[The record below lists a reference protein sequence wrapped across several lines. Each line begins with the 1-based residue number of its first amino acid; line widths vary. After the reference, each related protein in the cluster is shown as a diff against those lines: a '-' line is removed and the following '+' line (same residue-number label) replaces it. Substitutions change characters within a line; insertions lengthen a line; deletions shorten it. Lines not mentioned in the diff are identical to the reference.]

1 MRKLKLLFTG
11 FAFLGGVFSAN
22 AQTDVTSTY
31 LTNADFSETT
41 PITGTYLYGYGK
53 DGSPYGYQAVDG
65 WTSVV
70 TSGDNSNASYP
81 NSGTAAAVFS
91 YGSSTQLKGNSKAA
105 PATNPDGEASGNCFG
120 FFGVWGCG
128 GYYYQNVTLAAG
140 KYTIT
145 VPMYSQSGTQA
156 NTTYTGFFPTSGT
169 NRTVAVNPTVG
180 EWVNQSVTF
189 TLTDDTEG
197 QIRIGYQSTGN
208 GSGANPMLFI
218 DCVKIEFTA
227 IVVKDV
233 LETAIT
239 AATKINTALEGALN
253 DAIATAQAV
262 YNDENATQEE
272 VNAAAETLNNAV
284 NQAMAT
290 ASNINVTDLFLTNAD
305 LTSTEGWTA
314 YASGTSGTNY
324 QDYSNGLIGDYTVRF
339 SPATVDDTHLATE
352 YCFGFECRWSSNYA
366 SYNQTTGPVPAGVYT
381 LTFDVEN
388 VNGSTTSANY
398 NNLFYLEAGSNKV
411 TDTATEW
418 MQGGSNWTTHTIR
431 ITLEEATPLKV
442 SFGYGTGSNNIGAA
456 NTPALYVSHIEL
468 NYSGFLAGAK
478 AAWDDAK
485 ADAEAAIANEA
496 YENVTGSERTAL
508 EAEIDKAEPTTV
520 DGYNEAAAAL
530 NAATATFTAAKA
542 AYDGLASLWSAGV
555 PELIYATTEKY
566 TAIGDAYFGEGEVV
580 DATDAAARTAAMRTA
595 IRAYYESHALA
606 EKVEGAVNCADAI
619 AGADPDVNTG
629 WINGIGVD
637 ERTQEKYTDASGNPC
652 GKYYD
657 GGWSDKAG
665 VNINMSRSI
674 EIPAGRYLLTVT
686 ARGSENLTSYT
697 LSIGEDDVDL
707 PKNGGGVDKGVF
719 GHGWDD
725 VSLEFESDGHPV
737 TLTIAATST
746 DYYQWI
752 SFNRFRLMRLE
763 LNTDAYAG
771 ATEYAAL
778 NAAIETAEAKTLG
791 FEDGQYA
798 PYNNVE
804 ALEALAAAKA
814 IDQTAEL
821 TNLKADVEAVTTAL
835 NDATWTAND
844 GDVAIVYNGT
854 FAETGVGSNPKGWT
868 RSNNGWG
875 QQITGL
881 TAEANGVDDGT
892 TTAWYYNNNGAW
904 EYGKDNIYKMP
915 LAADTK
921 YVLSF
926 KYRKHGSDSQSWMK
940 ASVVNDSEEGLDVVQ
955 YPGAESNTIFQS
967 AKAYFTTGAAGN
979 YILRIEQNGNA
990 HLTDVSIEKASSTTM
1005 DISENSTTIPELAF
1019 YETVSLTRTIKAN
1032 DTWNTFV
1039 VPFDI
1044 DNDEL
1049 KAKFGDD
1056 VAVAEY
1062 SEEADGEK
1070 STVSFNTMA
1079 TPAITAN
1086 KPVLLKT
1093 STAGTSYEFTGKL
1106 IKTGEAKV
1114 EGINFDFV
1122 GTYDA
1127 TFTIPELDYFISDN
1141 KLWRA
1146 EENKTTIKG
1155 TRAYIHDMNPG
1166 NARIVNFFIDGQ
1178 ETTGISTIATQKFDN
1193 AAYDMQGRR
1202 VETLKKGV
1210 YVVNGK
1216 KVVVK

>member
-11 FAFLGGVFSAN
+11 LAFLGGVFSAN

-31 LTNADFSETT
+31 LTNADFSEGPVMTVSIHT
-41 PITGTYLYGYGK
+41 YNKDKTG
-53 DGSPYGYQAVDG
+53 SNVAQMQAVEG
-65 WTSVV
+65 WTIVNNGDARA
-70 TSGDNSNASYP
+70 SGVFTYGDGLFVGGDTYYTPSADP
-81 NSGTAAAVFS
+81 N
-91 YGSSTQLKGNSKAA
+91 GN
-105 PATNPDGEASGNCFG
+105 ASGNTLG
-120 FFGVWGCG
+120 MVAVWQADLQ
-128 GYYYQNVTLAAG
+128 YTQNV
-140 KYTIT
+140 
-145 VPMYSQSGTQA
+145 
-156 NTTYTGFFPTSGT
+156 
-169 NRTVAVNPTVG
+169 
-180 EWVNQSVTF
+180 
-189 TLTDDTEG
+189 
-197 QIRIGYQSTGN
+197 
-208 GSGANPMLFI
+208 
-218 DCVKIEFTA
+218 
-227 IVVKDV
+227 
-233 LETAIT
+233 
-239 AATKINTALEGALN
+239 
-253 DAIATAQAV
+253 
-262 YNDENATQEE
+262 
-272 VNAAAETLNNAV
+272 
-284 NQAMAT
+284 
-290 ASNINVTDLFLTNAD
+290 
-305 LTSTEGWTA
+305 
-314 YASGTSGTNY
+314 
-324 QDYSNGLIGDYTVRF
+324 
-339 SPATVDDTHLATE
+339 
-352 YCFGFECRWSSNYA
+352 SS
-366 SYNQTTGPVPAGVYT
+366 SLPAGHYT
-381 LTFDVEN
+381 LTFPVYNSKGGTVAINANYFGFIEDNGKTHYASEKTFSVNAWTTMTVSFDLSVATSGKISVGYKSTNSGSGSMPHLFLDNVTINYTDPLQAAKDALQEEIDKAKLCDAKEGLADAIAAAEAALASATTEDELAEALATLQAADKDAVLRYEN
-388 VNGSTTSANY
+388 GLADATYSDPIVTDFVVNGTFDNGINPWQRTGGFQNNQTANNKQGAFTGNFY
-398 NNLFYLEAGSNKV
+398 ENWDGTAKVNKMYQTINNIPNGTYRLDIAAFVNNLADPNESQYVFANDDKTYLTTGEPTAYEVWTVV
-411 TDTATEW
+411 TNNTIEIGLEQTTATANW
-418 MQGGSNWTTHTIR
+418 MGIDNVSLRYYGAGDVVNDAKNASHELAW
-431 ITLEEATPLKV
+431 LE
-442 SFGYGTGSNNIGAA
+442 
-456 NTPALYVSHIEL
+456 
-468 NYSGFLAGAK
+468 AK
-478 AAWDDAK
+478 AA
-485 ADAEAAIANEA
+485 AEAAIDDEA

-508 EAEIDKAEPTTV
+508 EAEIAKAEPTTAE
-520 DGYNEAAAAL
+520 GYDEAAAAL

-580 DATDAAARTAAMRTA
+580 DAADAAARTAAMRTA

-707 PKNGGGVDKGVF
+707 PKNGSGVDKGVF

-778 NAAIETAEAKTLG
+778 NDAIETAEAKNLG

-821 TNLKADVEAVTTAL
+821 TNLKADVEAVTEAL
-835 NDATWTAND
+835 ADATWTAND

-854 FAETGVGSNPKGWT
+854 FAETGVGNNPKGWT

-881 TAEANGVDDGT
+881 TAEANGVDAGT

-904 EYGKDNIYKMP
+904 EYGKDEIYKMP

-1122 GTYDA
+1122 GSYDA

-1178 ETTGISTIATQKFDN
+1178 ETTGISTIATLKANN